1 MSACLRCDWRSFL
14 EGGWVLL
21 AAVLDSL
28 LFLWLFLRAAAG
40 DEDVDFSPLLSFDFR
55 LAGDDDADAAM
66 VTEMPYRHTRPDIC

>member
-1 MSACLRCDWRSFL
+1 M
-14 EGGWVLL
+14 LL
-21 AAVLDSL
+21 AAVVDSL
-28 LFLWLFLRAAAG
+28 LFLWLFLRAAG